1 MVSAAQWL
9 PPATPTSRHWVGK
22 GGAKSEGCELRPPKA
37 SGMSKQMAQTSLKNV
52 GLRPPHTETLNAV
65 HSHPA
70 FPLGP
75 PPVLFQE
82 KTKGVPAAPPPCGP
96 SSKKTHFLSPR
107 WRPEGHSY
115 PELPQ
120 PPVSAL
126 ATSGG
131 APRSSSQAQS
141 GLQLGAYILPA
152 WN

>member
-1 MVSAAQWL
+1 
-9 PPATPTSRHWVGK
+9 
-22 GGAKSEGCELRPPKA
+22 
-37 SGMSKQMAQTSLKNV
+37 MAQTSLKNV

-82 KTKGVPAAPPPCGP
+82 KTKGVPAAPPCGP
-96 SSKKTHFLSPR
+96 SSKKLTFFPQGGDPKAILN
-107 WRPEGHSY
+107 

-126 ATSGG
+126 ATSSPGG